1 MGPAKFTIDELD
13 DATLVI
19 AVAGELDMSNVSQLG
34 RHIDQA
40 RADGKTSIVVDLDEL
55 RHMDSSGLA
64 HLMRAHL
71 NLSEEGS
78 RLAIVAGS
86 EPLRRT
92 FQIRGV
98 DELLTIAASR
108 DEALAAMKQSG

>member
-40 RADGKTSIVVDLDEL
+40 RADGKTSIVV
-55 RHMDSSGLA
+55 A